1 TLEALARR
9 IDSASRE
16 QSAPP
21 LVPVPRTGALPL
33 SFAQQRLWFIDQL
46 EPGSPLYNMPA
57 ALRLEG
63 TLDVRALEAA
73 FDALVRRHEA
83 LRTTFAVRDDE
94 PVQLIHPAADFS
106 LPVVDLGALPAN
118 EREARARR
126 LVNEE
131 SSRPFN
137 LASGP
142 LLRASLLRLGDSE
155 HVLLVTLHHIVSDG
169 WSMDVLVRELAALYV
184 ARATGTQAQLP
195 TLPVQYADF
204 SAWQRSW
211 LRGDVLQ
218 RQLGF
223 WKQQLSG
230 APPVLELPTDRPR
243 PAVQSH
249 RGALL
254 PVHLSAELTDS
265 LAALAQR
272 EGATPF
278 MALL

>member
-1 TLEALARR
+1 
-9 IDSASRE
+9 
-16 QSAPP
+16 
-21 LVPVPRTGALPL
+21 
-33 SFAQQRLWFIDQL
+33 
-46 EPGSPLYNMPA
+46 
-57 ALRLEG
+57 
-63 TLDVRALEAA
+63 
-73 FDALVRRHEA
+73 
-83 LRTTFAVRDDE
+83 
-94 PVQLIHPAADFS
+94 
-106 LPVVDLGALPAN
+106 
-118 EREARARR
+118 
-126 LVNEE
+126 
-131 SSRPFN
+131 
-137 LASGP
+137 
-142 LLRASLLRLGDSE
+142 
-155 HVLLVTLHHIVSDG
+155 
-169 WSMDVLVRELAALYV
+169 
-184 ARATGTQAQLP
+184 
-195 TLPVQYADF
+195 PVQYADF

-254 PVHLSAELTDS
+254 PVHFSTELTES